1 MSVEEG
7 GREGEFVVGTEPS
20 KPSSTQLL
28 VFGWRWAEVQDGI
41 SST

>member
-1 MSVEEG
+1 MNVEGG
-7 GREGEFVVGTEPS
+7 GREGELVVGTESS

-28 VFGWRWAEVQDGI
+28 VFGWRWAEVQDGV